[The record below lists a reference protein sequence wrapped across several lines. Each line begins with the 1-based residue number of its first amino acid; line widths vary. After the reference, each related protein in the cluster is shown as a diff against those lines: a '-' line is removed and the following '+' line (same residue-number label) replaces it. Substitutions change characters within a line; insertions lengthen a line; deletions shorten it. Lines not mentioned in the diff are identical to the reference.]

1 MPALA
6 GTQSQTLALIEMSGL
21 PERPL
26 SRTTGA
32 FAAID
37 NES

>member
-1 MPALA
+1 MPALLA

-26 SRTTGA
+26 
-32 FAAID
+32 FAD
-37 NES
+37 DGRLRRNR